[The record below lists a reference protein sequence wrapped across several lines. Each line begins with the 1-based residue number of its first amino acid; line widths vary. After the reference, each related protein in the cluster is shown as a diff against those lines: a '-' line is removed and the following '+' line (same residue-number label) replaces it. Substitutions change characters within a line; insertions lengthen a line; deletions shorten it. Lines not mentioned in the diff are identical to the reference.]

1 MAVTTRRFRGGCRP
15 CSQVWFRLDGE
26 RRGMERV
33 RIRGEKNNLD
43 LEKNINLVDKYP
55 MRENLN

>member
-1 MAVTTRRFRGGCRP
+1 
-15 CSQVWFRLDGE
+15 
-26 RRGMERV
+26 MERV

-55 MRENLN
+55 MGENLN